1 MTKELLS
8 QRKVNSFSTSSSS
21 TSKPD
26 HATPVLSL
34 IDRISINQIT
44 TYHWSLEESLRGLVA
59 CGIPAVGLWNR
70 KILDLE
76 TAQSA
81 ELVIDSGIKVSTI
94 SLAGGFTGSNE
105 YPFEEAITDAIQL
118 IEFGGQVNAAAVQ
131 IASGPRAGH
140 TLNHAREL
148 TVDALKRLGD
158 VAASN
163 GTRLALKTMKNPL
176 ARNWTF
182 LNSIESTLELIDTC
196 QHPAVG
202 IAIDPAHISLENSAK
217 NLIADIISLI
227 AAVQIS
233 EIEPGESV
241 QELFPDF
248 DVMEAINDAGYQ
260 GYYDLEV
267 WCEQFWQSDYSET
280 LTNLRLACQ
289 SETPSQFS

>member
-8 QRKVNSFSTSSSS
+8 QRKVNSFSTSSSP
-21 TSKPD
+21 TPKPD
-26 HATPVLSL
+26 HANPALSL

-44 TYHWSLEESLRGLVA
+44 TYHWSLEESLRGLTS

-105 YPFEEAITDAIQL
+105 YSFEEAIADAIQL

-148 TVDALKRLGD
+148 TADALKRLGD
-158 VAASN
+158 VAGLN
-163 GTRLALKTMKNPL
+163 GTRLALKTMKNPQ

-182 LNSIESTLELIDTC
+182 LNSIEATLELIDAC
-196 QHPAVG
+196 QHPSVG
-202 IAIDPAHISLENSAK
+202 IAVDPSHICLDNSSK
-217 NLIADIISLI
+217 SLIADMISLI
-227 AAVQIS
+227 ATVQIS
-233 EIEPGESV
+233 EIESGDSL
-241 QELFPDF
+241 QNLFPDL
-248 DVMEAINDAGYQ
+248 DVMEALNDAGYQ

-267 WCEQFWQSDYSET
+267 WCEQFWQSDYSDI

-289 SETPSQFS
+289 SETPTQFS

>member
-8 QRKVNSFSTSSSS
+8 QRKVNSFSTSSP
-21 TSKPD
+21 TPQPD
-26 HATPVLSL
+26 HANSVLSL

-44 TYHWSLEESLRGLVA
+44 TYHWSLEQSLRGLVS

-76 TAQSA
+76 PAQSA
-81 ELVIDSGIKVSTI
+81 ELVIDSGIKVSSI

-105 YPFEEAITDAIQL
+105 YSFEEAITDAVQL

-148 TVDALKRLGD
+148 TIDALKRLGD
-158 VAASN
+158 VAALN

-182 LNSIESTLELIDTC
+182 LNSIEATLEVIDAC

-202 IAIDPAHISLENSAK
+202 IAIDPGHICLDNTSN

-227 AAVQIS
+227 ATVQIS
-233 EIEPGESV
+233 EIESGESV
-241 QELFPDF
+241 QELFPGF

-267 WCEQFWQSDYSET
+267 WCEQFWQSDYADI
-280 LTNLRLACQ
+280 LTHLRLACQ
-289 SETPSQFS
+289 SETPSRFN